1 MIRRPPRS
9 TRTDTLFP
17 YTTLFRS
24 PARQLDLGVER
35 HLGRASLWRGQFGR
49 ARRADVG
56 GGRKL
61 ERRPH
66 RGTRQPDR
74 GAAHLPGARPGAR
87 YVETASRNSFQPPL
101 LAETGKRG
109 RQREKPAQQKG
120 GTAG

>member
-61 ERRPH
+61 ERRHH

-74 GAAHLPGARPGAR
+74 GAAQLPGERQGAR
-87 YVETASRNSFQPPL
+87 YVEPDFRTYFQNPL
-101 LAETGKRG
+101 IDETGNRG
-109 RQREKPAQQKG
+109 RSEEN
-120 GTAG
+120 TSEL